1 MTTKCIFNNIR
12 RSSVD
17 GLGSRC
23 TLNSIHD
30 CPNNGGKFT
39 HRIIY
44 EDNRDE
50 TKENVSHDENNTSE

>member
-1 MTTKCIFNNIR
+1 MTTKCIFTNIR
-12 RSSVD
+12 GSSVA

-30 CPNNGGKFT
+30 CPNTRGNFT
-39 HRIIY
+39 HRTIY
-44 EDNRDE
+44 KDNRDE